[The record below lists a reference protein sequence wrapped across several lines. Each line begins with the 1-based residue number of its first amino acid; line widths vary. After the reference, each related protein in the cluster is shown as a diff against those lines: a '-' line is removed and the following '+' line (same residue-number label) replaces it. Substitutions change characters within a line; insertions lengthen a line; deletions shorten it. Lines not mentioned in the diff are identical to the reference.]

1 MIGGPQQI
9 ETANALLAKFGTLWR
24 LYNAHVNE
32 IEGVPGVGS
41 QTAAR
46 LKAALAIGLRMAT
59 DDAQER
65 TVITS
70 PADAANLVMYDMGLL
85 PEEHLRVILLN
96 TRNHVIEIVE
106 VYKGSVNSSQ
116 VRVGEV
122 FQAAIAQKASAMI
135 VCHNHP
141 SSDISP
147 SPDDVAVT
155 RALPQPAVDGI
166 TCREVSDLARGVG
179 FGCQVAVS
187 TELQDRLDD
196 QALYDLLWLAW
207 HSLSLNGEAHVRFT
221 LELEHQT
228 FQLHAATLGQA
239 VFVGRPE
246 DF

>member
-1 MIGGPQQI
+1 MQTPLFTTTPTTQYPPSQVKLLPLRERPAYRASSTPAACTCLELLAAVIGGPQQI
-9 ETANALLAKFGTLWR
+9 ETANALLAKFGTLRR

-96 TRNHVIEIVE
+96 TRNHVLEVVE

-155 RALPQPAVDGI
+155 RALVQAGKLLDI
-166 TCREVSDLARGVG
+166 GVLDHLILGANGAWCSLKEKGLG
-179 FGCQVAVS
+179 FS
-187 TELQDRLDD
+187 
-196 QALYDLLWLAW
+196 
-207 HSLSLNGEAHVRFT
+207 
-221 LELEHQT
+221 
-228 FQLHAATLGQA
+228 
-239 VFVGRPE
+239 
-246 DF
+246 